1 MMENVGIQSMGAI
14 VVLCYLLGVGVKASG
29 LDNKWIPV
37 IAGFFGG
44 CLGLLGLW
52 LGVSDLGGGGRH
64 VRPDRRGHQSG
75 IQADEA
81 VSGGGGRC
89 PRPPLRKRNEEGA
102 GWSGPW

>member
-14 VVLCYLLGVGVKASG
+14 VVLCYLLGVAVKASG

-52 LGVSDLGGGGRH
+52 LGVSDLGGMDPLTAAAVG
-64 VRPDRRGHQSG
+64 VMSG
-75 IQADEA
+75 LTA
-81 VSGGGGRC
+81 VGINQIY
-89 PRPPLRKRNEEGA
+89 KQMKQ
-102 GWSGPW
+102 